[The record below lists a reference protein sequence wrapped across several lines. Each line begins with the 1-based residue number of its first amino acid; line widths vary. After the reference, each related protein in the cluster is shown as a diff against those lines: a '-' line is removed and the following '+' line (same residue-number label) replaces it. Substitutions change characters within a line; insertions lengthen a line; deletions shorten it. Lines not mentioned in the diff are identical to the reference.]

1 MPNAKDIIYSQ
12 DVLYIIKTNQSEY
25 ALEGMKSC
33 YLASGNII
41 MVDVTNKLLD
51 VRNGDSYGSKY
62 EDSAILRQVYRY
74 TGAQVSRGG
83 GDLKSQFSGFLPQT
97 WTKKV
102 SPKGS

>member
-83 GDLKSQFSGFLPQT
+83 GGGVWLKIFVFCP
-97 WTKKV
+97 KKV
-102 SPKGS
+102 EEKIFS